1 MSCRP
6 NQCNPL
12 AERAISH
19 SFRTQGDPNRCS
31 VWNEFGGAD
40 VLAYRQPVGA
50 RQIVLEFLQEW
61 NAVAER
67 SRVFASEIEG

>member
-1 MSCRP
+1 M
-6 NQCNPL
+6 QCL
-12 AERAISH
+12 EGVR
-19 SFRTQGDPNRCS
+19 
-31 VWNEFGGAD
+31 GAD

-67 SRVFASEIEG
+67 SPAFASEIEG